1 VNNAALSSAVINSAW
16 WKKLR
21 RKDDYFR
28 LYKIVDSEWF
38 AVAGV

>member
-1 VNNAALSSAVINSAW
+1 VNGAAFSSAVLYSDL

-21 RKDDYFR
+21 RKDDYVR